1 MQGEKGITLI
11 SITIYVIVML
21 IVVSVITVLTS
32 YFYTNIDINS
42 VSEDLNQQYTK
53 FNSYFTEEVNKKGN
67 KLLKIGQIESDT
79 GNQNYIIF
87 SSGNQYTYVPQNQGI
102 YRNKVKIAQNITGCT
117 FSSKKEAN
125 GKRVFWKKVDVSKL
139 DIHPTDNLAET
150 NSRNLPYSDN
160 SIDCLVLD
168 PPYMHTPGGTAHSR
182 HQNFEQ
188 YYQNNAASSDKK
200 YHEAVLDLYF
210 EAAKEAARVLKHK
223 GILIIKCQDEVCAN
237 KQRLTHVEII
247 NEVVKY
253 GFLVE
258 DLFVVTRNNKP
269 GVSRIKKQNHARKNH
284 SYFLVFR
291 RKLQR

>member
-32 YFYTNIDINS
+32 YFYTNVDINS

-102 YRNKVKIAQNITGCT
+102 YRNQVKIAQNITGCT

-125 GKRVFWKKVDVSKL
+125 GKTTITVTITGK
-139 DIHPTDNLAET
+139 
-150 NSRNLPYSDN
+150 
-160 SIDCLVLD
+160 
-168 PPYMHTPGGTAHSR
+168 
-182 HQNFEQ
+182 NFEKTTT
-188 YYQNNAASSDKK
+188 YT
-200 YHEAVLDLYF
+200 
-210 EAAKEAARVLKHK
+210 
-223 GILIIKCQDEVCAN
+223 LIE
-237 KQRLTHVEII
+237 
-247 NEVVKY
+247 
-253 GFLVE
+253 
-258 DLFVVTRNNKP
+258 
-269 GVSRIKKQNHARKNH
+269 
-284 SYFLVFR
+284 
-291 RKLQR
+291 